1 MSTVPEMPCA
11 EFVERVTDYLEGA
24 LSPADLRRLEDHLA
38 ACDPCNVYLEQLNT
52 TLQLAGE
59 LREDDVSPDMRAR
72 LVEVFTRW
80 RDSG

>member
-38 ACDPCNVYLEQLNT
+38 TCDPCNVYLEQLNA

-59 LREDDVSPDMRAR
+59 LREDDVSPDMRER